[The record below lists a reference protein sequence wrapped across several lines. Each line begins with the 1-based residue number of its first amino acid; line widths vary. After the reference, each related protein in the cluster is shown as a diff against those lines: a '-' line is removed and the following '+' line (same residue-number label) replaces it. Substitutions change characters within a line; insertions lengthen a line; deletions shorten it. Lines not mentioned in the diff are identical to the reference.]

1 MHITQCFYKLSV
13 LKIFSVKKILLLI
26 LLSAS
31 LIMKAQ
37 QDTAFWFVAP
47 DVEANH
53 GDNPIYLRFTTLADA
68 ATVRVYQPAVNSW
81 TESMDIA
88 AFSQGSINLTSHK
101 ADIEN
106 TPYATINKKGLYVT
120 STAPVSAYYEV
131 AHSNNPDIFPLKGKT
146 ALGRLFYIPSQ
157 NNYPNVVVSNLNCR
171 ESFEIVATADNTSVT
186 ITVTDDITS
195 STGTM
200 PAGTTFTIVLNKGET
215 YSCRSTESAASASI
229 AGSKIS
235 SDKEIAVTIADDSV
249 RPGGTSG
256 GYDLIGDQMLPSHLV
271 GIEYIIVKG
280 FASNYER
287 AYILALEDNT
297 TITLDGSATPLTTIN
312 KGQQYSLQLANN
324 SYYLLASHPVYVY
337 HISGH
342 SDELG
347 SALLPHITCTGSPEI
362 GFFRNSSG
370 NFAMMVLTKTD
381 FIDAFTVNGN
391 STYLAAADFSTVP
404 GTAGV
409 WSYAR
414 KEFNSTS
421 AVVLGANRIKNSEGL
436 FHLGILNNLGGSSE
450 YGYFSNYTSL
460 YLGPDVSVCPGNS
473 FTFDAGAGRENYL
486 WSTGETGQT
495 ITVTEPG
502 TYWAQVQDD
511 LCIMSD
517 TIELKNYV
525 VDPISLGPDQSVC
538 TGIEVILSLPNSY
551 KSYLWQDG
559 SVNATY
565 SVVSSGSYWVRVT
578 DANGCPATDTVEVAV
593 NPLPTSILIKHQ

>member
-1 MHITQCFYKLSV
+1 MHIKQCFYKLSV
-13 LKIFSVKKILLLI
+13 LKIFNIKRILLFT

-53 GDNPIYLRFTTLADA
+53 GDNPIYLRFTTLATGA
-68 ATVRVYQPAVNSW
+68 SVRVYQPALNTW
-81 TESMDIA
+81 ADGIDIP
-88 AFSQGSINLTSHK
+88 AFSQGSINLTAHK
-101 ADIEN
+101 SDIEN
-106 TPYATINKKGLYVT
+106 SPYATINKKGLYVT
-120 STAPVSAYYEV
+120 STSPVSAYYEV

-157 NNYPNVVVSNLNCR
+157 NNYPNVVASNLNCR
-171 ESFEIVATADNTSVT
+171 ESFEIVATQDNTTVT
-186 ITVTDDITS
+186 ITVTDDVTS
-195 STGTM
+195 ASGTM
-200 PAGTTFTIVLNKGET
+200 APGTTFTIVLNKGET
-215 YSCRSTESAASASI
+215 YSCRSTESAANASL
-229 AGSKIS
+229 AGSKIT
-235 SDKEIAVTIADDSV
+235 SDKEIAITIADDSV

-256 GYDLIGDQMLPSHLV
+256 GYDLIGDQMLPTHLV
-271 GIEYIIVKG
+271 GIEYIVVKG
-280 FASNYER
+280 FATNYER
-287 AYILALEDNT
+287 AYILAIEDNT
-297 TITLDGSATPLTTIN
+297 TISLDGSATPITTLN
-312 KGQQYSLQLANN
+312 KGEQYSLQLANN
-324 SYYLLASHPVYVY
+324 AYYLLASHPVYVY

-362 GFFRNSSG
+362 GFYRNSSG
-370 NFAMMVLTKTD
+370 NFAMMVLTKSEFT
-381 FIDAFTVNGN
+381 DAFTINGN
-391 STYLAAADFSTVP
+391 STYLTSSDFTVVP

-421 AVVLGANRIKNSEGL
+421 AVVLGANRIKNTEGL

-473 FTFDAGAGRENYL
+473 FTFDAGSGRENYL
-486 WSTGETGQT
+486 WSTGEATQT
-495 ITVTEPG
+495 ITVTTPG

-511 LCIMSD
+511 LCVMSD
-517 TIELKNYV
+517 TIELKNFV

-538 TGIEVILSLPNSY
+538 YGTEVILSLPHSY
-551 KSYLWQDG
+551 KAYLWQDG
-559 SVNATY
+559 STNSTY
-565 SVVSSGSYWVRVT
+565 NVTSTGTYWVNVK
-578 DANGCPATDTVEVAV
+578 DANDCPVSDTVDVTI
-593 NPLPTSILIKHQ
+593 NPLPTVIPIKHQ